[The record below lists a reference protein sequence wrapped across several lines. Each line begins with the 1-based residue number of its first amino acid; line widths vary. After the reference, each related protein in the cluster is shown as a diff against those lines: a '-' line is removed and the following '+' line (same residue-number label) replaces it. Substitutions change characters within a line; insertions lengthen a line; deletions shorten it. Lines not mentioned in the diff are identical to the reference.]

1 MGVLGHQVLLCAAVL
16 NKLDVLTRSVV
27 TLFSLFVRLTEVYW
41 TSAEAKSSTVAVH
54 KGMMSLHYHNF
65 SFLSLC
71 WFYHDQYDVAWYITW
86 LQSAEPS
93 RTGPPQGPR
102 LI

>member
-27 TLFSLFVRLTEVYW
+27 TVFSLFVRLTEVYW

-65 SFLSLC
+65 SFLNVMQVLS
-71 WFYHDQYDVAWYITW
+71 
-86 LQSAEPS
+86 
-93 RTGPPQGPR
+93 
-102 LI
+102 

>member
-1 MGVLGHQVLLCAAVL
+1 MGVLGLQVLLCAAVL

-41 TSAEAKSSTVAVH
+41 TSAEAKSSTLAVH

-65 SFLSLC
+65 YFFKRYAGFIMTNTM
-71 WFYHDQYDVAWYITW
+71 WRGI
-86 LQSAEPS
+86 
-93 RTGPPQGPR
+93 
-102 LI
+102 